1 MRKTPTTVRR
11 ISTWRPVPEETVL
24 TKRPSHPLHPNRATC
39 MPKKQREGQRQS
51 ICTHGPRGTVV
62 VSSGRLVGSA
72 RANAIERMSD
82 GGHQW
87 R

>member
-24 TKRPSHPLHPNRATC
+24 TKRPSHPLHPNQATC